1 MDASKILFMGSPEWA
16 LPSLKA
22 LLESGHPVVGV
33 VTQPDR
39 PAGRGQ
45 EVTPCA
51 VAAYARASGLPLL
64 QPEKIDDPFLGEV
77 KKINADLAIVVAYGR
92 ILPRSFLQLF
102 PNRCWNV
109 HFSLLPKYRGAA
121 PVQWALLNDEPE
133 TGVTTMLIQ
142 ERLDAGPILMQ
153 KKIVISEED
162 TASTLGTRL
171 ANAGGHLLRE
181 TLEALENDELAPQP
195 QNEREATL
203 APSFQKEDG
212 RLDWSRKAK
221 MLWCQVR
228 AMNPWPGAWTLLDGK
243 RLKIHHAEALSRK
256 TTEPPGTVIS
266 TGAKGNL
273 PKGIEIA
280 CGHDVLLVDELQL
293 EGKKKMDASDFL
305 QGYPL
310 AEGKQLGN

>member
-1 MDASKILFMGSPEWA
+1 MDGCKILFMGSPEWA

-22 LLESGHPVVGV
+22 LLESGHQVVGV

-45 EVTPCA
+45 EVSPCA

-77 KKINADLAIVVAYGR
+77 KKTNADLAIVVAYGR

-153 KKIVISEED
+153 KKIVMSEED

-181 TLEALENDELAPQP
+181 TLEALANDELSPQP
-195 QNEREATL
+195 QNEREVTL
-203 APSFQKEDG
+203 APSFKKEDG
-212 RLDWSRKAK
+212 RLDWNRKAK
-221 MLWCQVR
+221 ALWCQVR
-228 AMNPWPGAWTLLDGK
+228 AMNPWPGAWTLVDGK
-243 RLKIHHAEALSRK
+243 RLKIHHAECLSRK

-266 TGAKGNL
+266 AGAKGNL

-293 EGKKKMDASDFL
+293 EGKKKMNASDFL